1 MQFNVKRESSPMETM
16 QQQAPAM
23 EAPTM
28 EMPAMEEPVVNAY
41 EHPGCDD
48 QIGDV
53 HVVLKPGPESKIED
67 ILHKTHAFGVHQ
79 FDPQTVHGIYGD
91 EGEANLV
98 GEGAIREL
106 HKHLTKMEKKKD
118 MVLEKIGK
126 RIHLLQK
133 EINNH
138 MKSANE
144 RPEEADAHHVL
155 AQRKMDSIREL
166 RGKHKV
172 VKESKRALPEKN
184 KE

>member
-1 MQFNVKRESSPMETM
+1 METM
-16 QQQAPAM
+16 QTQAT
-23 EAPTM
+23 TM
-28 EMPAMEEPVVNAY
+28 EMPVMEEPVINDYV
-41 EHPGCDD
+41 HPGCDD

-67 ILHKTHAFGVHQ
+67 ILHKTHAFGVQQ
-79 FDPQTVHGIYGD
+79 FDPQTVYGIYSD

-98 GEGAIREL
+98 GEGAIKEL
-106 HKHLTKMEKKKD
+106 YKHLTKMEKKKD
-118 MVLEKIGK
+118 TVIEKIGK
-126 RIHLLQK
+126 RIHFLQK

-166 RGKHKV
+166 RNKHKV
-172 VKESKRALPEKN
+172 VKESKKTLPVKNEK
-184 KE
+184 

>member
-1 MQFNVKRESSPMETM
+1 MQFNVKRESSPMGNM
-16 QQQAPAM
+16 QPQVPAM
-23 EAPTM
+23 QDPAM
-28 EMPAMEEPVVNAY
+28 EMPAMEEPVVNAFV
-41 EHPGCDD
+41 HPGCDD

-79 FDPQTVHGIYGD
+79 FDPQSVHGVYSD

-106 HKHLTKMEKKKD
+106 QKHLVRMEKKKD
-118 MVLEKIGK
+118 TIIEKIGK
-126 RIHLLQK
+126 KIHSLQK

-166 RGKHKV
+166 RNKHKIV
-172 VKESKRALPEKN
+172 RESKRALPVKN